1 MLNDASG
8 FQHVYLCT
16 GYTDLRKG
24 IDGLISI
31 VTGTF
36 GLDPTEAGSI
46 FLFCGR
52 KKYTM
57 KALYF
62 DRDGFVLLQKR
73 LDNGKFQWPRN
84 ASEVRPLTRQE
95 FRWLMEGLSID
106 QPKAIQPAKDR
117 DY

>member
-52 KKYTM
+52 KKNTM
-57 KALYF
+57 TALYF
-62 DRDGFVLLQKR
+62 DRDGIVLLQKR
-73 LDNGKFQWPRN
+73 LDYGKLQWPRN
-84 ASEVRPLTRQE
+84 
-95 FRWLMEGLSID
+95 D
-106 QPKAIQPAKDR
+106 
-117 DY
+117 

>member
-52 KKYTM
+52 KKNTM

-95 FRWLMEGLSID
+95 FRWLMEDIHRCGIMG
-106 QPKAIQPAKDR
+106 R
-117 DY
+117 VVRG

>member
-36 GLDPTEAGSI
+36 GLDPTEAGTI

-52 KKYTM
+52 RNDRM
-57 KALYF
+57 KALLYEG
-62 DRDGFVLLQKR
+62 DGWLLCYKR
-73 LDNGKFQWPRN
+73 FTDGKLQWPRPSP
-84 ASEVRPLTRQE
+84 SEKINFLTSNILKTNR
-95 FRWLMEGLSID
+95 FAHSKSPSR
-106 QPKAIQPAKDR
+106 
-117 DY
+117 

>member
-52 KKYTM
+52 KKNTM

-106 QPKAIQPAKDR
+106 QPKAIQPAKGR
-117 DY
+117 DF